1 MDTHISTLVELNVL
15 KEKVEDVKYT
25 IMMGYV
31 QKEVM
36 KQLNITSQSK
46 RRAEEIIRWT
56 DMKEQ
61 LMKLHEAKSTKTLK
75 KIVSISKQ
83 WVKEFKVS
91 TYQRANLVNHY

>member
-1 MDTHISTLVELNVL
+1 MENIGSQINNQTIDPRVVINPPPQLTMDTHISTLVELNVL
-15 KEKVEDVKYT
+15 KEKVEDIKYT

-56 DMKEQ
+56 DMKE
-61 LMKLHEAKSTKTLK
+61 
-75 KIVSISKQ
+75 
-83 WVKEFKVS
+83 
-91 TYQRANLVNHY
+91 